1 MKIRFWDILA
11 SLVML
16 AGLGL
21 AVIFINIFVNPHTFL
36 NPFPPPT
43 ATPTFDPNTPTAPSL
58 PELWTVTPETP
69 GVPSVTSIYSNE
81 QLTAI
86 ASQYVLPTRTIN
98 PYAFATYTRTPNY
111 ALTAYFSF
119 RTPTRTITPSGDTTP
134 PTDPGIPN
142 TSSPTTD
149 STPTWFWNGSTD
161 SGTGLNYY
169 QLTWGGD
176 IDCNNTVYVT
186 SNNSW
191 TAPAITSNSI
201 YYICVRA
208 RDRAGNYSNWVGP
221 SGFFYSGPVGPA
233 TATFTATRTPTRTST
248 STATLVPTSTFT
260 GMPTSTV
267 TSTATHTLIPPTATD
282 TLIPP
287 TLTFTLVPPTATDT
301 LPPPPTMTDTL
312 VPPPTM
318 TDTLVP
324 PPTMTDTLAPP
335 PTMTDTLVPPPTMTD
350 TLVPAPP
357 PVDTDTPVPTVTD
370 TLVPVPTVT
379 DTLVPGP
386 TSFTISGNT
395 GVGPTATPSGEP
407 VAGVYITT
415 TGDPGAVVTQPDGYG
430 NYSVVVPAN
439 WSGKISPSRY
449 GYQFTP
455 VSYDYANVNADITG
469 QNFTSAEAAFSF
481 TISGNVGAIPGAT
494 VLADNGAVVIT
505 QPVMDGNYQVAVY
518 GGWSGSI
525 SVTQPGC
532 TYAPPQ
538 INFPPV
544 GGDLTDQNFTPA
556 CP

>member
-1 MKIRFWDILA
+1 
-11 SLVML
+11 
-16 AGLGL
+16 
-21 AVIFINIFVNPHTFL
+21 
-36 NPFPPPT
+36 
-43 ATPTFDPNTPTAPSL
+43 
-58 PELWTVTPETP
+58 
-69 GVPSVTSIYSNE
+69 
-81 QLTAI
+81 
-86 ASQYVLPTRTIN
+86 
-98 PYAFATYTRTPNY
+98 
-111 ALTAYFSF
+111 
-119 RTPTRTITPSGDTTP
+119 
-134 PTDPGIPN
+134 
-142 TSSPTTD
+142 
-149 STPTWFWNGSTD
+149 
-161 SGTGLNYY
+161 
-169 QLTWGGD
+169 
-176 IDCNNTVYVT
+176 
-186 SNNSW
+186 
-191 TAPAITSNSI
+191 
-201 YYICVRA
+201 
-208 RDRAGNYSNWVGP
+208 
-221 SGFFYSGPVGPA
+221 
-233 TATFTATRTPTRTST
+233 
-248 STATLVPTSTFT
+248 
-260 GMPTSTV
+260 
-267 TSTATHTLIPPTATD
+267 
-282 TLIPP
+282 
-287 TLTFTLVPPTATDT
+287 
-301 LPPPPTMTDTL
+301 MTDTL

-318 TDTLVP
+318 TDTQVP
-324 PPTMTDTLAPP
+324 L

-449 GYQFTP
+449 GYQFAP

-469 QNFTSAEAAFSF
+469 QNFTSAEVAFSF
-481 TISGNVGAIPGAT
+481 TISGNVGAVPGAT

-525 SVTQPGC
+525 SVTRPGC